1 MSMFFGNNKIKDS
14 WEFQTTGTTI
24 WMVLYKSNNGENRWL
39 DSNNNISTDYFNFVD
54 NSVKSIYL
62 DVTNYDDY
70 YFFHINSDRPNGT
83 IDFRKFTKLTNL
95 SFSGDYNTLSLL
107 FPSNSNALIQQLSV
121 INTKLESDINISGY
135 NRLGSWMKF
144 QNNTF
149 GTNSLI
155 LPSVLD
161 SSSLNFSGFYY
172 INNTKTGSYSLDL
185 SMFDKMGGDI
195 RLENN
200 TNLSGITFAS
210 SIDSSANNISYFYCY
225 SNPLIETL
233 DLSMFD
239 KLGGNIRL
247 DSNTNLSELE
257 FTSSIDS
264 GANNISQFNLGY
276 NNGLSNNSNNN
287 ILDLSMFTKLGGAVD
302 ISFTQLSG
310 ITFPTVESGANNITT
325 FYCYHNDNIKSLDLS
340 GLYKLGGTILMNQSD
355 LLSGITF
362 PVVTGTSNKINVLN
376 LGYCNLGYVD
386 FSSLSGVS
394 HDGITINME
403 YNSPI
408 VAQDLIDMMSDIDS
422 FGWTGGTFNNTGN
435 NTCGTH
441 PLDPGTAEYDALES
455 KGWTMINIFGSFAS

>member
-172 INNTKTGSYSLDL
+172 INNTKTGSYS
-185 SMFDKMGGDI
+185 
-195 RLENN
+195 
-200 TNLSGITFAS
+200 
-210 SIDSSANNISYFYCY
+210 
-225 SNPLIETL
+225 L

-435 NTCGTH
+435 NTCGTY
-441 PLDPGTAEYDALES
+441 PLDPGTAEYDALEA
-455 KGWTMINIFGSFAS
+455 KGWTLNNIFGSAS